1 MDKTNWIYISALFST
16 AFGWFLNELG
26 QWFRTKNEDKKIK
39 KRILFN
45 LLETNFIFNKLDNSA
60 IVELLSERL
69 LIRIPEQEQ
78 SNEVKQYLIQLYS
91 GIINEIAKTNVSDSI
106 EEIENNYS
114 KAVEDLATID
124 PITAY
129 RLNGKTKILQT
140 FDLLNTYYDKIKQ
153 QFPDDT
159 EQVQNS
165 IEIATQAMEPGI
177 IKDAIS
183 DLQSEIRAI
192 AFSINFK
199 TWYKVTQTLKKS
211 RDRVKED
218 EIKMIDEL
226 LDKLIPNFK

>member
-60 IVELLSERL
+60 IVDLLSERIL
-69 LIRIPEQEQ
+69 LRIPKQEQ
-78 SNEVKQYLIQLYS
+78 SNEAKQYLIQLYS
-91 GIINEIAKTNVSDSI
+91 GVIKEIAQDNVSNSLI
-106 EEIENNYS
+106 EIENNYS

-140 FDLLNTYYDKIKQ
+140 FDILENYYNKIKQ
-153 QFPDDT
+153 QFPDDN

-165 IEIATQAMEPGI
+165 FEIATQTIEPGI

-183 DLQSEIRAI
+183 DLELEIRAV
-192 AFSINFK
+192 AFSIDFK
-199 TWYKVTQTLKKS
+199 TWYEVRRTLKKS
-211 RDRVKED
+211 KDRVKKD
-218 EIKMIDEL
+218 GIKMIDEL
-226 LDKLIPNFK
+226 LDKLIPNF